1 MSKIAHFNH
10 FWFLSKSSQLLKQR
24 PPFLVI
30 PSKNTL
36 FTHSKLIFG
45 LWSSKVV
52 FTPNSGLSA
61 MLHKTTL
68 VVEVSLHWAP
78 ELQLSSSP
86 KAQPSEAIG
95 V

>member
-1 MSKIAHFNH
+1 MSGFAVTKT
-10 FWFLSKSSQLLKQR
+10 SSSLFMHSPKLL
-24 PPFLVI
+24 PF
-30 PSKNTL
+30 PAKNTL